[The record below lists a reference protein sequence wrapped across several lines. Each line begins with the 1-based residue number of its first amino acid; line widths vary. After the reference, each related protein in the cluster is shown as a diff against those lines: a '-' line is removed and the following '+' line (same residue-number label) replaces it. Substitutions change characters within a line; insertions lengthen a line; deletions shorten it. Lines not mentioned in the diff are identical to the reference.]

1 MVCDGKI
8 SVTLLRQQN
17 CVAEYVIEW
26 MSDYETDVHVDSLL
40 MLVLQQDANI
50 LSPLVRVEGKC
61 EW

>member
-8 SVTLLRQQN
+8 TVTLLRQQN

-50 LSPLVRVEGKC
+50 LSPLVRVEGNC

>member
-8 SVTLLRQQN
+8 TVTLLHQQN
-17 CVAEYVIEW
+17 CVAEYVVEW
-26 MSDYETDVHVDSLL
+26 MSDYETDVRVDSLL

-50 LSPLVRVEGKC
+50 LSPLVRIGGKC

>member
-8 SVTLLRQQN
+8 TVTLLRQQN

-40 MLVLQQDANI
+40 ILVLQQDANI

>member
-8 SVTLLRQQN
+8 TVTLLRQQN

>member
-1 MVCDGKI
+1 MCDGKI
-8 SVTLLRQQN
+8 TVTLLRQQN